1 MVPLPATPTV
11 LMTAIKTSGVTSDD
25 FHSRLPGAVNRR
37 VTSCPPTVSGE
48 VEYLHDKIPG
58 GAYVMTVIRCLTV
71 LACLA
76 LSPSLA
82 QAQVYPA
89 KPLRMIIPFP
99 PGGPTDLMGRIAA
112 DRLGKGLGVQVI
124 PDNRG
129 GAGGN
134 IGFELCAKSPPDGYT
149 VCMMTVAQS
158 ISPGIYRRL
167 GYDLSRDFSYITLM
181 ASLPSM
187 LTVHPN
193 LPVKNVKDLVAL
205 AKRQPG
211 QLIYASTG
219 NGTSPHMLMEM
230 FKWMAGIDMIH
241 VPYKGQAQSVIDQI
255 SGQVQLAF
263 NTAVTVLPHVK
274 QNKLKPV
281 AISTRERFPPMPD
294 LQTVEEGGVKGYD
307 GSSWQGVVMPAGT
320 PREIVARVYQELAT
334 MLKAADTREKF
345 LVQGALASGM
355 PPEEFAAFVKRE
367 AEKWAKV
374 GKAAKVQV
382 D

>member
-1 MVPLPATPTV
+1 
-11 LMTAIKTSGVTSDD
+11 
-25 FHSRLPGAVNRR
+25 
-37 VTSCPPTVSGE
+37 
-48 VEYLHDKIPG
+48 
-58 GAYVMTVIRCLTV
+58 MTVIRVLLA
-71 LACLA
+71 LACAVLFPALA
-76 LSPSLA
+76 LA
-82 QAQVYPA
+82 QATSTSSGQAYPA

-99 PGGPTDLMGRIAA
+99 PGGPTDLMGRMAA
-112 DRLGKGLGVQVI
+112 DRLSRGLGVQVI

-134 IGFELCAKSPPDGYT
+134 IGFELCAKSPADGYT

-158 ISPGIYRRL
+158 ISPGIYRKL

-205 AKRQPG
+205 ARRQQG

-230 FKWMAGIDMIH
+230 FKWMAGVDMIH

-320 PREIVARVYQELAT
+320 PREIVARIYQELAT
-334 MLKAADTREKF
+334 MLKAPETRERF
-345 LVQGALASGM
+345 LVQGALASGIT
-355 PPEEFAAFVKRE
+355 PEEFSAFVKRE

>member
-1 MVPLPATPTV
+1 MNAFRHL
-11 LMTAIKTSGVTSDD
+11 L
-25 FHSRLPGAVNRR
+25 L
-37 VTSCPPTVSGE
+37 
-48 VEYLHDKIPG
+48 
-58 GAYVMTVIRCLTV
+58 
-71 LACLA
+71 LACAVL
-76 LSPSLA
+76 LPSLA
-82 QAQVYPA
+82 LAQATSTSSGQAYPA

-99 PGGPTDLMGRIAA
+99 PGGPTDLMGRMAA
-112 DRLGKGLGVQVI
+112 DRLSRGLGVQVI

-134 IGFELCAKSPPDGYT
+134 IGFELCAKSPADGYT

-158 ISPGIYRRL
+158 ISPGIYRKL

-205 AKRQPG
+205 ARRQPG

-230 FKWMAGIDMIH
+230 FKWMAGVDMIH

-320 PREIVARVYQELAT
+320 PREIVARIYQELAT
-334 MLKAADTREKF
+334 MLKAPETRERF
-345 LVQGALASGM
+345 LVQGALASGIT
-355 PPEEFAAFVKRE
+355 PEEFSAFVKRE

>member
-1 MVPLPATPTV
+1 M
-11 LMTAIKTSGVTSDD
+11 
-25 FHSRLPGAVNRR
+25 
-37 VTSCPPTVSGE
+37 TVSR
-48 VEYLHDKIPG
+48 VLL
-58 GAYVMTVIRCLTV
+58 A
-71 LACLA
+71 LACAA
-76 LSPSLA
+76 LFPSSALA
-82 QAQVYPA
+82 QNYPA

-99 PGGPTDLMGRIAA
+99 PGGPTDLMGRMAA
-112 DRLGKGLGVQVI
+112 DRLSRSLGVQVT

-158 ISPGIYRRL
+158 ISPGIYRKL
-167 GYDLSRDFSYITLM
+167 GYDLSKDFSYITLM

-193 LPVKNVKDLVAL
+193 LPVRNVKDLVTL

-230 FKWMAGIDMIH
+230 FKYLAGVDMVH

-255 SGQVQLAF
+255 SGQIQVAF

-274 QNKLKPV
+274 LNKLKPV
-281 AISTRERFPPMPD
+281 AISTKERFPPMPD

-320 PREIVARVYQELAT
+320 PREIVARIYQELAT
-334 MLKAADTREKF
+334 MLKAPDTREKF
-345 LVQGALASGM
+345 LAQGALASGM
-355 PPEEFAAFVKRE
+355 QPEEFMAFVMRE
-367 AEKWAKV
+367 AEKWSKV
-374 GKAAKVQV
+374 AKAAKVQV

>member
-1 MVPLPATPTV
+1 MNA
-11 LMTAIKTSGVTSDD
+11 
-25 FHSRLPGAVNRR
+25 F
-37 VTSCPPTVSGE
+37 
-48 VEYLHDKIPG
+48 
-58 GAYVMTVIRCLTV
+58 RCLLL
-71 LACLA
+71 LACAVLF
-76 LSPSLA
+76 PSLA
-82 QAQVYPA
+82 GAQAYPA

-99 PGGPTDLMGRIAA
+99 PGGPTDLMGRMAS
-112 DRLGKGLGVQVI
+112 DRLSRGLGVQVI

-134 IGFELCAKSPPDGYT
+134 IGFELCAKSPADGYT

-158 ISPGIYRRL
+158 ISPGIYRKL
-167 GYDLSRDFSYITLM
+167 GYDLAKDFSFVTLM
-181 ASLPSM
+181 ATLPSM
-187 LTVHPN
+187 LTTHPSF
-193 LPVKNVKDLVAL
+193 PAKSVKEVIAI
-205 AKRQPG
+205 AKSRPG
-211 QLIYASTG
+211 QIIYSSTG

-230 FKWMAGIDMIH
+230 FKYMAGVDMVH

-255 SGQVQLAF
+255 SGQIQLAF

-274 QNKLKPV
+274 EKKLKPI

-334 MLKAADTREKF
+334 MLKAPEMRERF
-345 LVQGALASGM
+345 LAQGALASGM
-355 PPEEFAAFVKRE
+355 PPEEFAGFVKRE
-367 AEKWAKV
+367 AEKWARV
-374 GKAAKVQV
+374 ANAAKVTV

>member
-1 MVPLPATPTV
+1 MNAFRHL
-11 LMTAIKTSGVTSDD
+11 L
-25 FHSRLPGAVNRR
+25 L
-37 VTSCPPTVSGE
+37 
-48 VEYLHDKIPG
+48 
-58 GAYVMTVIRCLTV
+58 
-71 LACLA
+71 LACAVL
-76 LSPSLA
+76 LPSLA
-82 QAQVYPA
+82 LAQATSTSSGQAYPA

-158 ISPGIYRRL
+158 ISPGIYRKL

-230 FKWMAGIDMIH
+230 FKWMAGVDMIH

-274 QNKLKPV
+274 QDKLKPV

-294 LQTVEEGGVKGYD
+294 LQTIEEGGVKGYD

-334 MLKAADTREKF
+334 MLKAPDTREKF
-345 LVQGALASGM
+345 LAQGALASGM
-355 PPEEFAAFVKRE
+355 QPEEFTAFVKRE
-367 AEKWAKV
+367 AEKWSKV
-374 GKAAKVQV
+374 AKAAKVQV

>member
-1 MVPLPATPTV
+1 MNA
-11 LMTAIKTSGVTSDD
+11 
-25 FHSRLPGAVNRR
+25 FR
-37 VTSCPPTVSGE
+37 
-48 VEYLHDKIPG
+48 YL
-58 GAYVMTVIRCLTV
+58 LL
-71 LACLA
+71 LACAVL
-76 LSPSLA
+76 LPSLA
-82 QAQVYPA
+82 LAQATSTSSGQAYPA
-89 KPLRMIIPFP
+89 KPIRMIIPFP

-134 IGFELCAKSPPDGYT
+134 IGFELCAKSPADGYT

-158 ISPGIYRRL
+158 ISPGIYRKL
-167 GYDLSRDFSYITLM
+167 GYDLARDFSFVTLM
-181 ASLPSM
+181 ATLPSM
-187 LTVHPN
+187 LTTHPSF
-193 LPVKNVKDLVAL
+193 PAKNVKEVIAI
-205 AKRQPG
+205 AKSRPG
-211 QLIYASTG
+211 QIIYSSTG

-230 FKWMAGIDMIH
+230 FKYMAGVDMVH

-255 SGQVQLAF
+255 SGQIQLAF

-274 QNKLKPV
+274 EKKLKPI

-320 PREIVARVYQELAT
+320 PREIVTRVYKELAT
-334 MLKAADTREKF
+334 MLKAPDTREKF
-345 LVQGALASGM
+345 LAQGALASGM
-355 PPEEFAAFVKRE
+355 QPEEFTAFVKRE
-367 AEKWAKV
+367 AEKWSKV
-374 GKAAKVQV
+374 AKAAKVQV

>member
-1 MVPLPATPTV
+1 
-11 LMTAIKTSGVTSDD
+11 
-25 FHSRLPGAVNRR
+25 
-37 VTSCPPTVSGE
+37 
-48 VEYLHDKIPG
+48 
-58 GAYVMTVIRCLTV
+58 
-71 LACLA
+71 
-76 LSPSLA
+76 
-82 QAQVYPA
+82 
-89 KPLRMIIPFP
+89 MIIPFP
-99 PGGPTDLMGRIAA
+99 PGGPTDLMGRMAS
-112 DRLGKGLGVQVI
+112 DRLSRGLGVQVI

-134 IGFELCAKSPPDGYT
+134 IGFELCAKSPADGYT

-158 ISPGIYRRL
+158 ISPGIYRKL
-167 GYDLSRDFSYITLM
+167 GYDLAKDFSFVTLM
-181 ASLPSM
+181 ATLPSM
-187 LTVHPN
+187 LTTHPSF
-193 LPVKNVKDLVAL
+193 PAKNVKEIVAL

-211 QLIYASTG
+211 QIIYASTG

-230 FKWMAGIDMIH
+230 FKWMAGVNMIH

-255 SGQVQLAF
+255 SGQIQLAF

-274 QNKLKPV
+274 EKKLKPI
-281 AISTRERFPPMPD
+281 AISTKERFPPMPD

-345 LVQGALASGM
+345 LAQGALASGM

-374 GKAAKVQV
+374 AKAAGVTV

>member
-1 MVPLPATPTV
+1 
-11 LMTAIKTSGVTSDD
+11 
-25 FHSRLPGAVNRR
+25 
-37 VTSCPPTVSGE
+37 
-48 VEYLHDKIPG
+48 
-58 GAYVMTVIRCLTV
+58 MTVIRCLTV

-76 LSPSLA
+76 LFPSLA
-82 QAQVYPA
+82 QAQAYPA
-89 KPLRMIIPFP
+89 KPVRMIIPFP
-99 PGGPTDLMGRIAA
+99 PGGPTDLMGRMAS
-112 DRLGKGLGVQVI
+112 DRLSRGLGVQVI

-134 IGFELCAKSPPDGYT
+134 IGFEMCAKSPADGYT

-158 ISPGIYRRL
+158 ISPGIYRKL
-167 GYDLSRDFSYITLM
+167 GYDLAKDFSFVTLM
-181 ASLPSM
+181 ATLPSM
-187 LTVHPN
+187 LTTHPSF
-193 LPVKNVKDLVAL
+193 PARNVKEVIAI
-205 AKRQPG
+205 AKSRPG
-211 QLIYASTG
+211 QIIYSSTG

-230 FKWMAGIDMIH
+230 FKYMAGVDMVH

-255 SGQVQLAF
+255 SGQIQLAF

-274 QNKLKPV
+274 DKKLKPI

-345 LVQGALASGM
+345 LAQGALASGM

-367 AEKWAKV
+367 AEKWDKV
-374 GKAAKVQV
+374 ARAAKVQV

>member
-1 MVPLPATPTV
+1 MNA
-11 LMTAIKTSGVTSDD
+11 
-25 FHSRLPGAVNRR
+25 FR
-37 VTSCPPTVSGE
+37 
-48 VEYLHDKIPG
+48 YL
-58 GAYVMTVIRCLTV
+58 LL
-71 LACLA
+71 LACAVL
-76 LSPSLA
+76 LPSLA
-82 QAQVYPA
+82 LAQATSTSSGQAYPA

-158 ISPGIYRRL
+158 ISPGIYRKL

-230 FKWMAGIDMIH
+230 FKWMAGVDMIH

-274 QNKLKPV
+274 QDKLKPV

-294 LQTVEEGGVKGYD
+294 LQTIEEGGVKGYD

-334 MLKAADTREKF
+334 MLKAPDTREKF
-345 LVQGALASGM
+345 LAQGALASGM
-355 PPEEFAAFVKRE
+355 QPEEFTAFVKRE
-367 AEKWAKV
+367 AEKWSKV
-374 GKAAKVQV
+374 AKAAKVQV